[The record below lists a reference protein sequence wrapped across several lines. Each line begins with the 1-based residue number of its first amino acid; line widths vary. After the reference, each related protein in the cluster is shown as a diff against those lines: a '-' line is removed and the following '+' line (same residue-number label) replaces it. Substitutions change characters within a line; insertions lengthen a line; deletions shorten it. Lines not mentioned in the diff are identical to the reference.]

1 MEDFSECERE
11 YASSALYWKYI
22 PPDSFIDTFMHYSYL
37 MFPETYRKNEFGF
50 LCSACLLFNQATR
63 ARLLDSMSTP
73 SNIFLALVG
82 KPRSGKTAL
91 RSCLQA
97 AHIETWIRMIG
108 KGTHRGVIDDIAEL
122 SYGIIY
128 WDEAGQLTKA
138 DYLSD
143 VEYLFNQLYDLA
155 HIRYRTKS
163 SGVVELSHNSY
174 YVSALFNL
182 LPAQWNKLRTVFTG
196 GFTRRILPIFFK
208 GRVPLYQ
215 PTEFNEASVPLVIRL
230 HDMISYLQGVLLQVK
245 PNPMPE
251 LAEKLEKLIYD
262 ELEQSCI
269 QDYTYRLSTALIGNY
284 CMRFPHQ
291 IENSHFNITVSGVN
305 SGVLPHGG
313 KIDDYSGN
321 HKSPQNNRSITPPH
335 HQLPHSGVIQ
345 PLHHHTTTTPTVFVV
360 SGGGI
365 VCNSDVVEVSSQS
378 HIKSTLTA
386 CRIITENQFSTPLGG
401 VLLRHLCS
409 NFISFPKIDDDR
421 SLIYIERIK
430 QLKKKVNKPVVSKSK
445 FFREIFHSENHRIYS
460 GYLTTF
466 CEEERIRIVKHRLKT
481 VTRTYVILDVKAPL
495 CGNCDWY
502 SEKLNICTLLY
513 PTPEEQYN
521 NAGRQSPSSDA
532 CDNFKLI
539 STLELK
545 KEKKKE
551 KESKKKKKEV

>member
-11 YASSALYWKYI
+11 YASSSAYWKYI
-22 PPDSFIDTFMHYSYL
+22 PPESFIDRFMHYSYL
-37 MFPETYRKNEFGF
+37 MFPDTYKKNEFGF

-63 ARLLDSMSTP
+63 ARLFDSLSTP
-73 SNIFLALVG
+73 CNIFLALVG

-91 RSCLQA
+91 RSCLNA
-97 AHIETWIRMIG
+97 AHVETWIQKIG
-108 KGTHRGVIDDIAEL
+108 KGTHRGIIDDIAEI

-155 HIRYRTKS
+155 YIRYRTKS

-174 YVSALFNL
+174 YVSALFNM
-182 LPAQWNKLRTVFTG
+182 LPAQWNKLKTMFTG

-215 PTEFNEASVPLVIRL
+215 PTEFNEASVPLIIKL
-230 HDMISYLQGVLLQVK
+230 HDMISYLERVLLQVK

-251 LAEKLEKLIYD
+251 LADYLEKVIYD
-262 ELEQSCI
+262 ALEQSCI

-284 CMRFPHQ
+284 CIRFSHQ
-291 IENSHFNITVSGVN
+291 IEDSNFNITMSGVKN
-305 SGVLPHGG
+305 GVLPLGG
-313 KIDDYSGN
+313 KIDDYNSN
-321 HKSPQNNRSITPPH
+321 HKSYQNNNNITPPH
-335 HQLPHSGVIQ
+335 HHTTQYV
-345 PLHHHTTTTPTVFVV
+345 PLHHHTTTTPPLFAI
-360 SGGGI
+360 SHGAI
-365 VCNSDVVEVSSQS
+365 VCHSDVVEVSSHS
-378 HIKSTLTA
+378 HTKSTLTA
-386 CRIITENQFSTPLGG
+386 CRIITENQFSTPLSG
-401 VLLRHLCS
+401 VLLKHLCS

-421 SLIYIERIK
+421 SLLYIERIK
-430 QLKKKVNKPVVSKSK
+430 HLKKKVKKPIVSKSK
-445 FFREIFHSENHRIYS
+445 FFREVFHSENHRVYS

-521 NAGRQSPSSDA
+521 NAGRQPPSDDA
-532 CDNFKLI
+532 CENFKLI

-545 KEKKKE
+545 KKKKE
-551 KESKKKKKEV
+551 KKKKKK